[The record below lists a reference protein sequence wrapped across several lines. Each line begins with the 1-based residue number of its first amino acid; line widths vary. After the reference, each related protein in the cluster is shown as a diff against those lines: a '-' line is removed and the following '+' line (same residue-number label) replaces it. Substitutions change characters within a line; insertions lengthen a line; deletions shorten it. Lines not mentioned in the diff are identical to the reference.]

1 MRSSK
6 NGQNV
11 SLYDVWLLFQKEKLG
26 LLAPKTQAN
35 YSAAAGLIPSSS
47 KVVGDYSVSDISK
60 ILSPLSPGA
69 YMVTRGFLSS
79 LFSFAIRQGLT
90 AINPVRGTETRKLGK
105 ALRWPRELVY
115 GAIDKIE
122 DQEAALV
129 MKVMYASGQRLSDT
143 LRLKGRDITDGSV
156 TIIQKKTGNQ
166 VTFPISREMTDKLVA
181 MEPNPDKPF
190 FKIKASKVWYEW
202 RQVRDGLNMTAYK
215 PHGLRKAASCEA
227 AEGGASEAE
236 LQAMLGHKTVRA
248 AALYRLEADRK
259 LLASSAMAKRLL

>member
-6 NGQNV
+6 NGQSA

-35 YSAAAGLIPSSS
+35 YSAAASLIPSSS

-60 ILSPLSPGA
+60 ILSQLSPGA

-79 LFSFAIRQGLT
+79 LFSFAIRRGL
-90 AINPVRGTETRKLGK
+90 AANNPVSGTETRKLGN
-105 ALRWPRELVY
+105 ARRWPRELVY
-115 GAIDKIE
+115 RAIEKVPDKE
-122 DQEAALV
+122 VALV
-129 MKVMYASGQRLSDT
+129 LEVMYASGQRLSDV
-143 LRLKGRDITDGSV
+143 LLFKGGDISDGSA

-166 VTFPISREMTDKLVA
+166 VTFPVSEEMTNKLIAV
-181 MEPNPDKPF
+181 EPNPDKPF
-190 FKIKASKVWYEW
+190 FKVKASKVWYEW
-202 RQVRDGLNMTAYK
+202 RKIRDGLGMSAYK

-248 AALYRLEADRK
+248 ATLYRLEADRK
-259 LLASSAMAKRLL
+259 LLAASAMSKRSL